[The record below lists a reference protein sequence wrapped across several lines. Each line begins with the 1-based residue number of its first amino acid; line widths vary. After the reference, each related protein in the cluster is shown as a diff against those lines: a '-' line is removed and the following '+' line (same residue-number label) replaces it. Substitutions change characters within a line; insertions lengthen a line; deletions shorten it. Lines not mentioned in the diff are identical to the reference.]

1 MSRPLPCLFARRRS
15 FRLRPSAFR
24 LAEMSDRRAFLSSS
38 AAAGA
43 GLASLAVTPLA
54 GAHVREDSQL
64 RIGLVG
70 CGGRGTG
77 AAAQALKAEPNAV
90 LVAVADPF
98 QDKIDR
104 CLKGLADSEVSDRVR
119 VPEDAAFVGLDAY
132 KKVIAMEPDVVL
144 LATPTYFRP
153 EHLEACVDAGVHTFF
168 EKPVAV
174 DAPGVRRVLATIE
187 KAKKNDVALLG
198 GLCWRYNARM
208 VDLIGR
214 LRDGAI
220 GDLVTLDSVRHSGY
234 ERTLPK
240 REEWSDTEWKLRM
253 WYNIAWLSGDFV
265 VEQFVHDLD
274 MLCWAKGA
282 TVGEEG
288 AVYPKT
294 CIATGG
300 RINRVGEANG
310 NIYDHFAC
318 VYGFEDGVNMHAT
331 TRQQPG
337 TPGKYRNLA
346 FGTKGSSDLM
356 KFQITGENRYRNRDR
371 DATQMHQAEHD
382 VFFEALRNG
391 ETPNDVDYMAYST
404 LAGIMGREAA
414 YTGRELSWE
423 EVLNSAK
430 QYGPDTVANFEQQL
444 EIPPVPVPGK
454 STFA

>member
-1 MSRPLPCLFARRRS
+1 MA
-15 FRLRPSAFR
+15 
-24 LAEMSDRRAFLSSS
+24 DRRAFLTSS
-38 AAAGA
+38 ASAVAAGA
-43 GLASLAVTPLA
+43 ALGVAPLA
-54 GAHVREDSQL
+54 GAHVREGGPMK
-64 RIGLVG
+64 IGLVG

-77 AAAQALKAEPNAV
+77 AAAQALKAEPNAE

-104 CLKGLADSEVSDRVR
+104 CLKGLAVSEVAGRVK
-119 VPEDAAFVGLDAY
+119 VAPDAAFVGLDGY
-132 KKVIAMEPDVVL
+132 KKVLAMKPDVVL

-174 DAPGVRRVLATIE
+174 DAPGVRRVLSTIE
-187 KAKKNDVALLG
+187 KARKNDVALLG
-198 GLCWRYNARM
+198 GLCWRYETHM
-208 VDLIGR
+208 LDMMKR
-214 LRDGAI
+214 LKDGAI

-240 REEWSDTEWKLRM
+240 RPEWTDTEWKLRM

-274 MLCWAKGA
+274 MLCWLKG
-282 TVGEEG
+282 E
-288 AVYPKT
+288 YPKS

-318 VYGFEDGVNMHAT
+318 VYTFGDGVRMQAT

-337 TPGKYRNLA
+337 TKGEYNNLA
-346 FGTKGSSDLM
+346 FGTKGTANLM
-356 KFQITGENRYRNRDR
+356 RYQITGENEYRNRER
-371 DATQMHQAEHD
+371 TTPMHQLEHD
-382 VFFEALRNG
+382 VWFEALRNG
-391 ETPNDVDYMAYST
+391 ETPNDVEYMALST
-404 LAGIMGREAA
+404 LCGILGRESA
-414 YTGRELSWE
+414 YTGLELTWE
-423 EVLNSAK
+423 EMLNSTK
-430 QYGPDTVANFEQQL
+430 QYGPATVDSFEQQL

-454 STFA
+454 TAFA

>member
-1 MSRPLPCLFARRRS
+1 
-15 FRLRPSAFR
+15 
-24 LAEMSDRRAFLSSS
+24 MSDRRAFLSSS

-54 GAHVREDSQL
+54 GAHAGQGDSQL

-77 AAAQALKAEPNAV
+77 AAAQALRAEPNAV

-98 QDKIDR
+98 RDKIDR
-104 CLKGLADSEVSDRVR
+104 CLKGLAVSDVSDRVR

-132 KKVIAMEPDVVL
+132 KKVIALEPDVVL

-153 EHLEACVDAGVHTFF
+153 EHLEACVNAGVHTFF

-187 KAKKNDVALLG
+187 KAKENNIGLLG
-198 GLCWRYNARM
+198 GLCWRYETHM
-208 VDLIGR
+208 IDLVDRIQN
-214 LRDGAI
+214 GAI
-220 GDLVTLDSVRHSGY
+220 GDLVYLDSVRHSGY

-240 REEWSDTEWKLRM
+240 RDEWGDTEWKLRM

-274 MLCWAKGA
+274 MLCWLKGD
-282 TVGEEG
+282 
-288 AVYPKT
+288 YPKS

-310 NIYDHFAC
+310 NIYDHFAAN
-318 VYGFEDGVNMHAT
+318 FTFADGVRMSAT

-337 TPGKYRNLA
+337 AKGEYNNLA
-346 FGTKGSSDLM
+346 FGTKGSANLM
-356 KFQITGENRYRNRDR
+356 KYQITGENKYRNRER
-371 DATQMHQAEHD
+371 ITEMHQLEHD
-382 VFFEALRNG
+382 AFFAALRKG

-404 LAGIMGREAA
+404 LVGIMAREAA
-414 YTGRELSWE
+414 YTGAELTWE
-423 EVLNSAK
+423 QMLNSTK
-430 QYGPDTVANFEQQL
+430 QYGPDAVSGFDQEL
-444 EIPPVPVPGK
+444 DIPPVPVPGK
-454 STFA
+454 TTFS